1 MFPTVQLDQSW
12 HDVETEILSF
22 WEKEEIFRT
31 SLTQRESS
39 PIFSFFEGPP
49 TANGK
54 PGIHH
59 VLARIY
65 KDLVCRYKTMKGF
78 LVPRKGGWDTHG
90 LPVELEVEKKL
101 HISGKQ
107 QIEEYGIDK
116 FIEACKQSIFTYK
129 EDWDRIT
136 KRIGYW
142 LDLDHPYITCTN
154 DYIESV
160 WWALQQIY
168 QKGLLVKGHKVVPH
182 CPRCQTTLSSHE
194 VAQGYQDNT
203 EDPSVYVKFP
213 VTGKEN
219 TYFIVWTTT
228 PWTLTA
234 NVALAVNE
242 KAAYCRIQVEQEQ
255 WILAEARVPS
265 VCEKLEYTL
274 LETFPGKALLHQSY
288 TPLYPYF
295 QLEKKAYYVIQAD
308 FVGLDDGTGIVH
320 IAPSFGLDDMEA
332 GLRNDLPVL
341 LTVNID
347 GTFREM
353 VTPYQG
359 LFVKDADKLIIKDLK
374 SRNLLVKSGLIK
386 HTYPFCWRCQS
397 PLLYMAKD
405 SWFIKVSAIREQ
417 LMAENDLIDWLPAH
431 IKKGRF
437 GEWLKEAKDWAISR
451 ERYWGTPLP
460 LWECE
465 HCHHVTAIGGVED
478 LRKHLSTAQTVPE
491 DLHRPY
497 IDQVTLTCPECQGEM
512 KRVKDV
518 VDCWLDSGSM
528 PFAQYHYPFENQT
541 LFQERYPAEFISE
554 GIDQTRGWFYT
565 LLVMNYLL
573 FGKSPYKNCLTFEL
587 VLDEK
592 GEKMSKSRGNVVNVD
607 EVLEESGAD
616 AIRWS
621 MFFSSTPYVPRRFS
635 KQMISDAYKNFILP
649 WWNVLSFFVTYANID
664 RWQPSSAPL
673 QISEVK
679 NPLDQWILSRLH
691 STIRSVTQS
700 LDAFEVNAGAK
711 AIYSFLDEVTNW
723 YIRRSRRRFWKNDTD
738 ADKAAAYAVLYHI
751 ISSSSRLIAPFTPF
765 LAEYMHRIL
774 SSSQPGAKK
783 SVHLE
788 PFPIAQE
795 EWINP
800 SLEESTALVRELI
813 SAGLKLRKQ
822 LGIKARF
829 PLSEAGW
836 IAKKPCS
843 ISEEMKVSVLEELNV
858 KTLTMFQETKPYL
871 RFEIKPNL
879 PVLGRKY
886 SQLIPQIKTALL
898 QVNPES
904 DWVTRLLTEGQQVL
918 SLNRETIQVIPEDIL
933 IAVQGVGDWVAT
945 EIDQAYVVLNKRQSA
960 SLLEEGVS
968 REVIHTIQQARK
980 TLQLSVTDRIQIQ
993 WRSEQ
998 QKTVKAVEKFSEDI
1012 RKEVLADSMEIGD
1025 DLPEA
1030 STQVLDLPY
1039 DFGSFHFTISLSG
1052 RAKKQTGL
1060 Q

>member
-12 HDVETEILSF
+12 HDVETKILSF
-22 WEKEEIFRT
+22 WEREEIFQA

-65 KDLVCRYKTMKGF
+65 KDLVCRYKAMKGF

-101 HISGKQ
+101 QISGKQ
-107 QIEEYGIDK
+107 QIEAYGMDK
-116 FIEACKQSIFTYK
+116 FIDACKHSIFTYK

-142 LDLDHPYITCTN
+142 LDLDQPYITCTN

-203 EDPSVYVKFP
+203 EDPSVFVKFP
-213 VTGKEN
+213 VVGEEN
-219 TYFIVWTTT
+219 TFLIVWTTT

-242 KAAYCRIQVEQEQ
+242 KAAYSRIQVGNEQ
-255 WILAEARVPS
+255 WILAEARVPA

-274 LETFPGKALLHQSY
+274 LETFPGKTLAQKTY
-288 TPLYPYF
+288 TPLFPYF
-295 QLEKKAYYVIQAD
+295 QLEKKAYYVISAG
-308 FVGLDDGTGIVH
+308 FVGLEEGTGIVH
-320 IAPSFGLDDMEA
+320 IAPSFGVDDMEA
-332 GLRNDLPVL
+332 GLQNDLPVL

-353 VTPYQG
+353 VTPYAG
-359 LFVKDADKLIIKDLK
+359 MFVKEADKLIIKDLK
-374 SRNLLVKSGLIK
+374 NRNLLVKSGIIK

-405 SWFIKVSAIREQ
+405 SWFIKVSQIREQ
-417 LMAENDLIDWLPAH
+417 LLAENEQIDWLPTH

-437 GEWLKEAKDWAISR
+437 GEWLKDAKDWAISR

-460 LWECE
+460 LWECDQ
-465 HCHHVTAIGGVED
+465 CHHITAIGGIED
-478 LRKHLSTAQTVPE
+478 LKKHLNAHQTVPE

-497 IDQVTLTCPECQGEM
+497 IDQVTLSCPDCLGQM
-512 KRVKDV
+512 HRVKDV

-528 PFAQYHYPFENQT
+528 PFAQYHYPFENQA
-541 LFQERYPAEFISE
+541 LFHQRYPAEFISE

-573 FGKSPYKNCLTFEL
+573 FGKRPYQNCLTFEL

-607 EVLEESGAD
+607 EVLEEFGAD

-635 KQMISDAYKNFILP
+635 KHMVNDANKNFILP

-664 RWQPSSAPL
+664 QWQPSLASLKP
-673 QISEVK
+673 SEIM
-679 NPLDQWILSRLH
+679 NPLDQWAMSRLN
-691 STIRSVTQS
+691 STIQSVTES
-700 LDAFEVNAGAK
+700 LDAYDVNAGAK
-711 AIYSFLDEVTNW
+711 ALYSFLDEVTNW

-738 ADKAAAYAVLYHI
+738 ADKSTAYAVLYHI
-751 ISSSSRLIAPFTPF
+751 IVTVSRLIAPFTPF
-765 LAEYMHRIL
+765 LAEYIHHIL
-774 SSSQPGAKK
+774 SSSQPSAKK

-788 PFPIAQE
+788 SFPE
-795 EWINP
+795 VHKEWLNS
-800 SLEESTALVRELI
+800 SLEDSFTFVRDLV
-813 SAGLKLRKQ
+813 SAGLRLRKQ
-822 LGIKARF
+822 LAIKARF

-836 IAKKPCS
+836 IPKKSCA
-843 ISEEMKVSVLEELNV
+843 ISEEMKASVLEELNV
-858 KTLTMFQETKPYL
+858 KTLSLFQETKPYL
-871 RFEIKPNL
+871 RMEMKPNL
-879 PVLGRKY
+879 PVLGKKF
-886 SQLIPQIKTALL
+886 SQLIPQIKNALL
-898 QVNPES
+898 QIDPET
-904 DWVTRLLTEGQQVL
+904 DWVSRLLAEGHQSL
-918 SLNRETIQVIPEDIL
+918 SLALETIQLTPEDVL
-933 IAVQGVGDWVAT
+933 ITVQGVGDWVAT
-945 EIDQAYVVLNKRQSA
+945 EIDQAYVILNKRQPEN
-960 SLLEEGVS
+960 LIEEGIA
-968 REVIHTIQQARK
+968 REIIHAIQQSRK
-980 TLQLSVTDRIQIQ
+980 NLQFLVTDRITIR
-993 WRSEQ
+993 WFSSV
-998 QKTVKAVEKFSEDI
+998 QKTIHTIEQFRRDI
-1012 RKEVLADSMEIGD
+1012 QKEVLGDSMEKWDEI
-1025 DLPEA
+1025 PMEA
-1030 STQVLDLPY
+1030 SQVLDLPY
-1039 DFGSFHFTISLSG
+1039 EYGTFAYIIDPS
-1052 RAKKQTGL
+1052 AKA
-1060 Q
+1060 